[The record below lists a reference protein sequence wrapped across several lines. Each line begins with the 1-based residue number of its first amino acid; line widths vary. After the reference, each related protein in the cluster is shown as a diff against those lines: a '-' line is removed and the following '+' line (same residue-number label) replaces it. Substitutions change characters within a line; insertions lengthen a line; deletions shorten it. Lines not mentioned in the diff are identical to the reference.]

1 MQRLRALIFD
11 VDGTLA
17 DTERDAHR
25 VAFNRA
31 FGEFSLPFAWDVP
44 TYGKYLKIT
53 GGKERLRGFLND
65 HPQYP
70 QLSDAEIRQIHQ
82 RKTALYGEI
91 IAAGV
96 APLRPG
102 VARLLDAAQAAGLR
116 LAIATTTTPD
126 NVSALLRS
134 TLGAG
139 AWERFDYIGAGDIVP
154 HKKPAPDIYQHVLAQ
169 LQLSPAECL
178 ALEDSENGLR
188 SALGAELAVVITQ
201 TEYTADQDFS
211 GALCV
216 LDHLGEV
223 EQPGT
228 VLAGNEA
235 GQKLVVDLP
244 TLEEWFARGS
254 NRKV

>member
-1 MQRLRALIFD
+1 MPRLRALIFD

-31 FGEFSLPFAWDVP
+31 FSEFGLPFAWDVP

-53 GGKERLRGFLND
+53 GGKERLRGFLQD

-70 QLSDAEIRQIHQ
+70 QLTDSEIREIHR

-91 IAAGV
+91 IAEGI

-102 VARLLDAAQAAGLR
+102 VKRLLESARAAGMR

-126 NVSALLRS
+126 NVAALLQS
-134 TLGAG
+134 NLGEG
-139 AWERFDYIGAGDIVP
+139 GWNRFDYIGAGDIVP
-154 HKKPAPDIYQHVLAQ
+154 QKKPAPDIYQHVLQRLDLMA
-169 LQLSPAECL
+169 ADCL

-188 SALGAELAVVITQ
+188 SALDAGLPVLITQ
-201 TEYTADQDFS
+201 TEYTQGQDFT
-211 GALCV
+211 GALRV
-216 LDHLGEV
+216 LDQLGEP
-223 EQPGT
+223 EHPGRILQGGET
-228 VLAGNEA
+228 GASV
-235 GQKLVVDLP
+235 VVDLK
-244 TLEEWFARGS
+244 TLEDWLAAS
-254 NRKV
+254 

>member
-1 MQRLRALIFD
+1 MSRLRALIFD

-31 FGEFSLPFAWDVP
+31 FSEFALPFEWDVP

-53 GGKERLRGFLND
+53 GGKERLRGYLQD

-70 QLSDAEIRQIHQ
+70 QLSDSEIREIHR

-91 IAAGV
+91 IAEGI

-102 VARLLDAAQAAGLR
+102 VKRLLDSAAAAGLR

-126 NVSALLRS
+126 NVAALLQS
-134 TLGAG
+134 NLGEG
-139 AWERFDYIGAGDIVP
+139 GWNRFDYIGAGDIVP
-154 HKKPAPDIYQHVLAQ
+154 QKKPAADIYQHVLQRLGLA
-169 LQLSPAECL
+169 AADCL

-188 SALGAELAVVITQ
+188 SALGAELAVLITQ
-201 TEYTADQDFS
+201 TEYTQGQDFS
-211 GALCV
+211 GALRV
-216 LDHLGEV
+216 LDQLGEPG
-223 EQPGT
+223 QPGK
-228 VLAGNEA
+228 VLQGRDASESV
-235 GQKLVVDLP
+235 VVDLD
-244 TLEEWFARGS
+244 TLEHWLAAG
-254 NRKV
+254 